1 MAEAKRLHF
10 IGVGGVGM
18 SGIARVAADLGYVVS
33 GSDMKASRYTD
44 QLEAAGV
51 TVHIGHD
58 AANVPDDCDIA
69 VASTAIPDDNP
80 EIVRARELGIEVW
93 QRARM
98 LAELGRGKLTL
109 AAAGTH
115 GKTTTS
121 SMLATVVDA
130 LGLDPTF
137 VVGGIVDAYQSNAAS
152 GKGEYYVVEADE
164 SDGSFLNLSPY
175 VALVTNVEA
184 DHLDHYVG
192 GIEEIRSTFARFMA
206 SVPDDGAVVACGEDP
221 ELARL
226 ARSTG
231 RRVLTYGFD
240 KGCDVCVGN
249 YRTRGVASLFDVTFP
264 DGRTVSCELPKNPGR
279 HNALNAAGVLG
290 VIYAIGED
298 VEAAA
303 AGLAR
308 YAGVRRRF
316 DLVGEACGVTVVDD
330 YAHHPTEIKAT
341 LAAARDLDF
350 SRVMVLFQP
359 HRYSRTQSLA
369 GQFGRA
375 FDGADCVVV
384 ADVYAAG
391 EAPIEGVS
399 GDTVA
404 QAIAKLGKVDDV
416 SFARTKEEAVE
427 HMAGRLREGDLVFT
441 MGAGDVTTYGP
452 ALLDRLR
459 RCGQGDAGRDE

>member
-1 MAEAKRLHF
+1 MAETKRLHF
-10 IGVGGVGM
+10 VGVGGVGM
-18 SGIARVAADLGYVVS
+18 SGIAHVASDLGYVVS
-33 GSDMKASRYTD
+33 GSDMKASRYTE
-44 QLEAAGV
+44 QLEQAGI

-58 AANVPDDCDIA
+58 AANVHDDCDI
-69 VASTAIPDDNP
+69 VVVSTAIPETNP
-80 EIVRARELGIEVW
+80 EVVRARELGIEVW

-98 LAELGRGKLTL
+98 LAELGVGKKTL

-130 LGLDPTF
+130 LGLEPTF
-137 VVGGIVDAYQSNAAS
+137 VVGGIVDAYQSNAGF
-152 GKGEYYVVEADE
+152 GKGDYYVVEADE

-192 GIEEIRSTFARFMA
+192 GIDEIRATFSQFME

-221 ELARL
+221 ELVCL
-226 ARSTG
+226 ARAAAKRSF
-231 RRVLTYGFD
+231 TYGFD
-240 KGCDVCVGN
+240 ADCDIRVEG
-249 YRTRGVASLFDVTFP
+249 YHTRGVAALFEVAFP

-290 VIYAIGED
+290 VMYALGED

-308 YAGVRRRF
+308 YSGVRRRF
-316 DLVGEACGVTVVDD
+316 DLRGEEAGITVVDD

-350 SRVMVLFQP
+350 ARVMVLFQP

-369 GQFGRA
+369 SEFGEA
-375 FDGADCVVV
+375 FDAADCVVV
-384 ADVYAAG
+384 TDVYAAG

-399 GDTVA
+399 GDLIV
-404 QAIAKLGKVDDV
+404 QAIREHGKPASAVY
-416 SFARTKEEAVE
+416 APTKDEAIAA
-427 HMAGRLREGDLVFT
+427 MAGLVRPGDLVFT
-441 MGAGDVTTYGP
+441 MGAGDVTAFGP
-452 ALLDRLR
+452 ALLSILR
-459 RCGQGDAGRDE
+459 EGEDARRDA

>member
-1 MAEAKRLHF
+1 MAETKRLHF
-10 IGVGGVGM
+10 VGVGGVGM
-18 SGIARVAADLGYVVS
+18 SGIAHVASDLGYVVS
-33 GSDMKASRYTD
+33 GSDMKASRYTE
-44 QLEAAGV
+44 QLEQAGI

-58 AANVPDDCDIA
+58 AANVHDDCDI
-69 VASTAIPDDNP
+69 VVVSTAIPETNP
-80 EIVRARELGIEVW
+80 EVVRARELGIEVW

-98 LAELGRGKLTL
+98 LAELGVGKKTL

-130 LGLDPTF
+130 LGLEPTF
-137 VVGGIVDAYQSNAAS
+137 VVGGIVDAYQSNAGF
-152 GKGEYYVVEADE
+152 GKGDYYVVEADE

-192 GIEEIRSTFARFMA
+192 GIDEIRATFSQFME

-221 ELARL
+221 ELVCL
-226 ARSTG
+226 ARAAAKRSF
-231 RRVLTYGFD
+231 TYGFD
-240 KGCDVCVGN
+240 ADCDIRVEG
-249 YRTRGVASLFDVTFP
+249 YHTRGLAALFEVAFP

-290 VIYAIGED
+290 VMYALGED

-308 YAGVRRRF
+308 YSGVRRRF
-316 DLVGEACGVTVVDD
+316 DLRGEEAGITVVDD

-350 SRVMVLFQP
+350 ARVMVLFQP

-369 GQFGRA
+369 PEFGEA
-375 FDGADCVVV
+375 FDAADCVVV
-384 ADVYAAG
+384 TDVYAAG

-399 GDTVA
+399 GDLIV
-404 QAIAKLGKVDDV
+404 QAIREHGKPASAVY
-416 SFARTKEEAVE
+416 APTKDEAIAA
-427 HMAGRLREGDLVFT
+427 MAGLVRPGDLVFT
-441 MGAGDVTTYGP
+441 MGAGDVTAFGP
-452 ALLDRLR
+452 ALLSILR
-459 RCGQGDAGRDE
+459 EGEDARRDA